1 MSSSAVA
8 SSRVAGAG
16 GGEARRT
23 SPGPPGPRP
32 VGAAGSVV
40 REKAVDPL
48 RARAESAASM
58 RRRLYQ
64 QQHHQQPSSAAA
76 RGVPSMLLRRAG
88 GGGGGG
94 GPRSLN
100 VSCAS
105 EASNDSFCSRA
116 STGRIGRPV
125 GPPGVAAHARRRA
138 AGSAGPPAARPVVR
152 KAASVV
158 PDIAASLIAVANGE
172 AAPALTGPV
181 RCPWVTPNTDPCY
194 AAFHDHEWGV
204 PVHDDKKLFEML
216 VLSGALAEMTW
227 PAILSKRETFR
238 EVFMDFDPLLVAKLS
253 EKKILGPCSPARSLL
268 SEHRLRIIIENAQEV
283 VKVIEEFGSFDSY
296 CWGFLN
302 SKPMVGRF
310 RHPREVPLKTPKADA
325 MSQDLLRRGF
335 LGVGPTVIYAFMQA
349 VGMAND
355 HLVTCY
361 RFDECCSCCS
371 TDEAAAAAMDGA
383 ADSHSMAL
391 VKDQEV
397 NMICGLVECVSL
409 EPSRARAT
417 TVLSIS

>member
-1 MSSSAVA
+1 MSSAVA
-8 SSRVAGAG
+8 SSRVAAGAVA
-16 GGEARRT
+16 ARRS
-23 SPGPPGPRP
+23 SPSPGPRP
-32 VGAAGSVV
+32 AAGSGVV
-40 REKAVDPL
+40 REKVV
-48 RARAESAASM
+48 AAAADKDATTMM
-58 RRRLYQ
+58 RRRL
-64 QQHHQQPSSAAA
+64 PSSGA
-76 RGVPSMLLRRAG
+76 RAPGVPSMLLRRAA
-88 GGGGGG
+88 GGGG

-125 GPPGVAAHARRRA
+125 GPPGVGAAHARRRA
-138 AGSAGPPAARPVVR
+138 AGVAPEV
-152 KAASVV
+152 
-158 PDIAASLIAVANGE
+158 AASLIAVANGE
-172 AAPALTGPV
+172 AAPALTGPP

-253 EKKILGPCSPARSLL
+253 ERKILGPCSPARSLL

-283 VKVIEEFGSFDSY
+283 LKVIEEFGSFDNY

-310 RHPREVPLKTPKADA
+310 RHPREVPMKTPKADA

-361 RFDECCSCCS
+361 RFGECSSS
-371 TDEAAAAAMDGA
+371 TEAPAAASMDGA
-383 ADSHSMAL
+383 DNHSKSM